1 MNNDKALWI
10 IFKRSKKK
18 PHLASNKHRF
28 EFDDVHNIQNDIQTI
43 QIRDLLYNEIGLWLK
58 NFTRTKKETRNRIN
72 GIIRDAKQ
80 TFIYRTH
87 HSEMMKLFEYISY
100 YCRSNDIERY
110 IKPRDLLAEIERT
123 RALSRFCKVY
133 WWKRHFTV
141 SSRYSRRDWLGR
153 GRKGAPRRL
162 KFHDKRPLERRKVNF
177 PWRSDPLYIDKQ
189 PCNFYRSPP
198 PFPPPCF
205 EISRWT
211 RFENC
216 NDRNKYVERP
226 RDIFFFSPPLFISS
240 CVLFYFSSRVKFVI
254 HGSWNDL

>member
-1 MNNDKALWI
+1 MEL
-10 IFKRSKKK
+10 S
-18 PHLASNKHRF
+18 
-28 EFDDVHNIQNDIQTI
+28 VT
-43 QIRDLLYNEIGLWLK
+43 
-58 NFTRTKKETRNRIN
+58 
-72 GIIRDAKQ
+72 KQ
-80 TFIYRTH
+80 TFIYRMH

-216 NDRNKYVERP
+216 NDRNKYVQRP

-240 CVLFYFSSRVKFVI
+240 FYFIFTVAWNLLYTGRGMIYKYRVWRVWMINNKSRKFRFFET
-254 HGSWNDL
+254 

>member
-1 MNNDKALWI
+1 MEL
-10 IFKRSKKK
+10 S
-18 PHLASNKHRF
+18 
-28 EFDDVHNIQNDIQTI
+28 VT
-43 QIRDLLYNEIGLWLK
+43 
-58 NFTRTKKETRNRIN
+58 
-72 GIIRDAKQ
+72 KQ
-80 TFIYRTH
+80 TFIYRMH

-123 RALSRFCKVY
+123 RALSRFCKVSH

-198 PFPPPCF
+198 PCF
-205 EISRWT
+205 EISRWI

-216 NDRNKYVERP
+216 NDRNKYVQRP

-240 CVLFYFSSRVKFVI
+240 FYFIFTVAWNLLYTGRGMIYKYRVWRVWMINNKSRKFRFFET
-254 HGSWNDL
+254 

>member
-1 MNNDKALWI
+1 MTCI
-10 IFKRSKKK
+10 IKRY
-18 PHLASNKHRF
+18 PDHPNHRF
-28 EFDDVHNIQNDIQTI
+28 IIQWN
-43 QIRDLLYNEIGLWLK
+43 RAL
-58 NFTRTKKETRNRIN
+58 TKKFHRRRKKR
-72 GIIRDAKQ
+72 GIELMELSVTKQ
-80 TFIYRTH
+80 TFIYRMH

-216 NDRNKYVERP
+216 NDRNKYVQRS

>member
-1 MNNDKALWI
+1 MEL
-10 IFKRSKKK
+10 S
-18 PHLASNKHRF
+18 
-28 EFDDVHNIQNDIQTI
+28 VT
-43 QIRDLLYNEIGLWLK
+43 
-58 NFTRTKKETRNRIN
+58 
-72 GIIRDAKQ
+72 KQ
-80 TFIYRTH
+80 TFIYRMH

-216 NDRNKYVERP
+216 NDRNKYVQRS

-240 CVLFYFSSRVKFVI
+240 FYFIFTVAWNLLYTGRGMIYKYRVWRVWMINNKSRKFRFFET
-254 HGSWNDL
+254 

>member
-1 MNNDKALWI
+1 MEL
-10 IFKRSKKK
+10 S
-18 PHLASNKHRF
+18 
-28 EFDDVHNIQNDIQTI
+28 VT
-43 QIRDLLYNEIGLWLK
+43 
-58 NFTRTKKETRNRIN
+58 
-72 GIIRDAKQ
+72 KQ
-80 TFIYRTH
+80 TFIYRMH

-216 NDRNKYVERP
+216 NDRNKYVQRS

-254 HGSWNDL
+254 HGSRNDL

>member
-1 MNNDKALWI
+1 MEL
-10 IFKRSKKK
+10 S
-18 PHLASNKHRF
+18 
-28 EFDDVHNIQNDIQTI
+28 VT
-43 QIRDLLYNEIGLWLK
+43 
-58 NFTRTKKETRNRIN
+58 
-72 GIIRDAKQ
+72 KQ
-80 TFIYRTH
+80 TFIYRMH

-110 IKPRDLLAEIERT
+110 IKPRDLLTEIERT

-189 PCNFYRSPP
+189 PCNFYRSSP

-205 EISRWT
+205 EIFRWT

-254 HGSWNDL
+254 HGSRNDL

>member
-1 MNNDKALWI
+1 MEL
-10 IFKRSKKK
+10 S
-18 PHLASNKHRF
+18 
-28 EFDDVHNIQNDIQTI
+28 VT
-43 QIRDLLYNEIGLWLK
+43 
-58 NFTRTKKETRNRIN
+58 
-72 GIIRDAKQ
+72 KQ
-80 TFIYRTH
+80 TFIYRMH

-216 NDRNKYVERP
+216 NDRNKYVQRS

>member
-1 MNNDKALWI
+1 MTCI
-10 IFKRSKKK
+10 IKRY
-18 PHLASNKHRF
+18 PDHPNHRF
-28 EFDDVHNIQNDIQTI
+28 IIQWN
-43 QIRDLLYNEIGLWLK
+43 RAL
-58 NFTRTKKETRNRIN
+58 TKKFHRRRKKR
-72 GIIRDAKQ
+72 GIELMELSVTKQ
-80 TFIYRTH
+80 TFIYRMH

-198 PFPPPCF
+198 PCF
-205 EISRWT
+205 EISRWI

-216 NDRNKYVERP
+216 NDRNKYVQRP

-254 HGSWNDL
+254 HGSRNDL

>member
-1 MNNDKALWI
+1 MEL
-10 IFKRSKKK
+10 S
-18 PHLASNKHRF
+18 
-28 EFDDVHNIQNDIQTI
+28 VT
-43 QIRDLLYNEIGLWLK
+43 
-58 NFTRTKKETRNRIN
+58 
-72 GIIRDAKQ
+72 KQ
-80 TFIYRTH
+80 TFIYRMH

-198 PFPPPCF
+198 PCF
-205 EISRWT
+205 EISRWI

-216 NDRNKYVERP
+216 NDRNKYVQRP

-240 CVLFYFSSRVKFVI
+240 FYFIFTVAWNLLYTGRGMIYKYRVWRVWMINNKSRKFRFFET
-254 HGSWNDL
+254 

>member
-1 MNNDKALWI
+1 MTCI
-10 IFKRSKKK
+10 IKRY
-18 PHLASNKHRF
+18 PDHPNHRF
-28 EFDDVHNIQNDIQTI
+28 IIQWN
-43 QIRDLLYNEIGLWLK
+43 RAL
-58 NFTRTKKETRNRIN
+58 TKKFHRRRKKR
-72 GIIRDAKQ
+72 GIELMELSVTKQ
-80 TFIYRTH
+80 TFIYRMH

-110 IKPRDLLAEIERT
+110 IKPRDLLTEIERT

-205 EISRWT
+205 EIFRWT

-254 HGSWNDL
+254 HGSRNDL